1 MRGRRQT
8 LKEGR
13 GYWKHAHNLYR
24 RKTGTWTP
32 QLLSSHTGR
41 YSIVPLLSFS
51 IYCPS
56 LTLTLLFHYTLNQT
70 TRYSKRMA
78 EETAWNYVKEHQ
90 GFDLVS
96 INPSFIVGP
105 PLNKR
110 YVPKLAFFFCSPL
123 FCLLFHLS
131 FSFIFFFSFIL
142 TITK

>member
-8 LKEGR
+8 LKDGR

-56 LTLTLLFHYTLNQT
+56 LLLFHYTLNQT

-110 YVPKLAFFFCSPL
+110 YVPKSSLFSFVLHSFVFFFISL
-123 FCLLFHLS
+123 FPS
-131 FSFIFFFSFIL
+131 FFSFL
-142 TITK
+142 LY